1 MGAATTTTTTHVVL
15 RGCHG
20 TERFQPTSSL
30 AHTMNGDNVR
40 VRETGGHAGLPQ
52 KPVARLGITGEVSGQ
67 DLDRDVAIELHV
79 AGEVHH
85 SHASAA
91 ELALE

>member
-1 MGAATTTTTTHVVL
+1 
-15 RGCHG
+15 
-20 TERFQPTSSL
+20 
-30 AHTMNGDNVR
+30 
-40 VRETGGHAGLPQ
+40 
-52 KPVARLGITGEVSGQ
+52 VSGQ

-91 ELALE
+91 ELALERILAGQGGLQIEEVGGRMRHDVK